1 MTFSEYQTAAL
12 TTAQIPLGHT
22 HTYLSLGLCA
32 EVGELAFIYRIPQGR
47 GVLATEILK
56 ELGDVCWYAAVELYH
71 CDVVSSDALPVVME
85 GDITTVDPIE
95 MMFVHAG
102 AIANH
107 IKKVIRDGI
116 AVDKVMVA
124 THLSRVLT
132 MAKLVAE
139 RFNFTLSDVFQMN
152 IDKLAD
158 RKKRNVIA
166 GSGDNR

>member
-1 MTFSEYQTAAL
+1 MTFSEYQSAAL

-32 EVGELAFIYRIPQGR
+32 EIGELAFIYRIPQGR

-56 ELGDVCWYAAVELYH
+56 ELGDVCWYAAVQLYH
-71 CDVVSSDALPVVME
+71 CDVMSSDTLPIVVAT
-85 GDITTVDPIE
+85 DPSLDPIE

-124 THLSRVLT
+124 THLHRVLI
-132 MAKLVAE
+132 MAASVAMK
-139 RFNFTLSDVFQMN
+139 FNFTLGDVCQMN

-158 RKKRNVIA
+158 RKKRGVIA